1 MNKMILEFKHLLTRT
16 VSKIRPS
23 VSASV
28 LLFLQYVPRRVIDTS
43 AREHNREGA
52 GREGGGPTDGGK
64 RGSMLLLLLPA
75 AIVILVLLELPT
87 KGHFEVSSFA
97 VGGSRARFRGSSLSI
112 RRQFFAPRLGTRYD
126 RCLYLGVWLRDCVK
140 CCMSRMT
147 PSVVQKQ
154 CRRWVSSFYNHANF
168 RTVTEPG
175 RRGI

>member
-64 RGSMLLLLLPA
+64 RGSLLLLLLPA

-87 KGHFEVSSFA
+87 KGHFEVSSQSA
-97 VGGSRARFRGSSLSI
+97 EAGMAARFRGSSLSI
-112 RRQFFAPRLGTRYD
+112 RATVFCSEAARY
-126 RCLYLGVWLRDCVK
+126 G
-140 CCMSRMT
+140 
-147 PSVVQKQ
+147 
-154 CRRWVSSFYNHANF
+154 RW
-168 RTVTEPG
+168 
-175 RRGI
+175 